1 MQMLNRQVVK
11 SESATIKVLKSIFCL
26 QLLTFTLFPIFMVMI
41 KLMKI
46 VWYIDMVVLVSFETL
61 DLCYLSWADCWDIT
75 YIAFY
80 LFIFFLDSIILQI
93 LSSTSISPSVLYWQL
108 ISLSSFLWFFLY
120 SSSAECLMYCDIYN
134 HFSWLVKYMLSLT
147 IY

>member
-61 DLCYLSWADCWDIT
+61 DLCYLS
-75 YIAFY
+75 
-80 LFIFFLDSIILQI
+80 
-93 LSSTSISPSVLYWQL
+93 
-108 ISLSSFLWFFLY
+108 
-120 SSSAECLMYCDIYN
+120 
-134 HFSWLVKYMLSLT
+134 
-147 IY
+147 